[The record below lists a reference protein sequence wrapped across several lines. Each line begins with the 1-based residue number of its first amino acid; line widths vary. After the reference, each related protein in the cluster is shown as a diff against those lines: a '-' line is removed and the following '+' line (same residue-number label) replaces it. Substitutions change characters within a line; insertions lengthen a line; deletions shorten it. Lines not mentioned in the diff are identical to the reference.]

1 MSPQNG
7 IRNVRVAQQHIGAAI
22 DPIDDASKSKEEKDE
37 RGHRH
42 SIASTLL
49 RYIIRTLDRHE
60 AVESAWYGPLGG
72 RSDDCVVTSPS
83 VCFQILAPFTH
94 CQSAAIRLFCD
105 FRFEATTHSH
115 DLTQWVLGFWKDYNA

>member
-42 SIASTLL
+42 SIA
-49 RYIIRTLDRHE
+49 
-60 AVESAWYGPLGG
+60 
-72 RSDDCVVTSPS
+72 
-83 VCFQILAPFTH
+83 
-94 CQSAAIRLFCD
+94 
-105 FRFEATTHSH
+105 
-115 DLTQWVLGFWKDYNA
+115 